1 MTKIRDLTH
10 LLVLSLPYKQLTKRV
25 RSSRVLLVRVE
36 RLLDESRATKE
47 LSPPLL
53 LGLILVFAGV
63 DSLEA
68 QE

>member
-1 MTKIRDLTH
+1 MTKIRNLRH

-36 RLLDESRATKE
+36 RLLDESRATEE
-47 LSPPLL
+47 LFPPLL
-53 LGLILVFAGV
+53 LGLVLVFAGV